1 MRRRPAGPL
10 ADPSF
15 LALWL
20 GQLVSQAG
28 SSTVA
33 VALLWQAART
43 GREAVTWAGLAMT
56 LPPLAAFFL
65 GSVADRLPR
74 VRLMQGVDLGRALV
88 AGMAAL
94 PAVRRRLGVAD
105 LVLAVAAIGL
115 GGAVFAPAEA
125 ALLPA
130 VVAPEERTAAYGWNL
145 VGSQLAALAG
155 LPLGGTLLAVGGV
168 ALPLAADALSF
179 ALSAMS
185 LALVRAAEDEGDD
198 GGKAPGARGTT
209 SWRTVAALLLAD
221 RPLAVM
227 LALGAG
233 TNLLFAPMA
242 VGIAV
247 LAHALALGPRAYAL
261 LETAWAAGA
270 IAGGAIAAGVAR
282 RWGERA
288 AVGPV
293 AAAGGT
299 VLLLAAVVGGPA
311 AAAAGLF
318 VGAGT
323 NAVANAVWFAWGQR
337 RIPDGVRA
345 TAIGM
350 ALSVLGG
357 MVPVGVGLY
366 GFVAARWP
374 PGAALALA
382 GASLALAGSAVAV
395 GRGPVGRLLAPTL
408 EGPATAER
416 RVGEG
421 GQVGG

>member
-1 MRRRPAGPL
+1 MRRRPAGPF
-10 ADPSF
+10 ADTSF
-15 LALWL
+15 LALWS

-33 VALLWQAART
+33 VALLWQAARM

-65 GSVADRLPR
+65 GSFADRLPR
-74 VRLMQGVDLGRALV
+74 VRLMQAVDLGRALV
-88 AGMAAL
+88 AGAAAL
-94 PAVRRRLGVAD
+94 PAVRHLLGVAD
-105 LVLAVAAIGL
+105 LVLAVAAVGL

-125 ALLPA
+125 ALLPS

-145 VGSQLAALAG
+145 VGSQVAALAG
-155 LPLGGTLLAVGGV
+155 LPLGGMLVAVGGV
-168 ALPLAADALSF
+168 ALPLVADALSF
-179 ALSAMS
+179 ALSAAS
-185 LALVRAAEDEGDD
+185 LSLVRPAKDEGAD
-198 GGKAPGARGTT
+198 GGRVTGAGGTT
-209 SWRTVAALLLAD
+209 PWRTVVALILAD

-270 IAGGAIAAGVAR
+270 IAGGAVAARVAR

-318 VGAGT
+318 LGAGA
-323 NAVANAVWFAWGQR
+323 NAVSNAVWFAWGQR

-350 ALSVLGG
+350 ALSFLGG

-366 GFVAARWP
+366 GLVADRWP
-374 PGAALALA
+374 PGTALALA
-382 GASLALAGSAVAV
+382 GISLALAGTAVAV
-395 GRGPVGRLLAPTL
+395 GQGPVGRLLAPTL
-408 EGPATAER
+408 EGPASA
-416 RVGEG
+416 GACAPEG
-421 GQVGG
+421 RGVGG

>member
-1 MRRRPAGPL
+1 MRRRAGPF
-10 ADPSF
+10 AHVSF
-15 LALWL
+15 LALWW

-56 LPPLAAFFL
+56 LPPLTAFVMGAF
-65 GSVADRLPR
+65 ADRLPR
-74 VRLMQGVDLGRALV
+74 VRLMQGVDLARALV
-88 AGMAAL
+88 AGAAAL
-94 PAVRRRLGVAD
+94 PAVHRRLGMAD

-125 ALLPA
+125 ALLPS

-145 VGSQLAALAG
+145 VGSQLAAVAG
-155 LPLGGTLLAVGGV
+155 LPLGGMLVAAGGV
-168 ALPLAADALSF
+168 TLPLVADALSF
-179 ALSAMS
+179 ALSAGS
-185 LALVRAAEDEGDD
+185 LSLVRPGESRRTDD
-198 GGKAPGARGTT
+198 GSPIEAGGRAP
-209 SWRTVAALLLAD
+209 WRAVVALLLAD

-242 VGIAV
+242 VGVAV
-247 LAHALALGPRAYAL
+247 LAHALALGPRTYAL
-261 LETAWAAGA
+261 LETAWA
-270 IAGGAIAAGVAR
+270 GGAILGGAVAARVAR

-288 AVGPV
+288 AVGPI

-299 VLLLAAVVGGPA
+299 ILFLAAVVGGPV

-318 VGAGT
+318 LGAGA
-323 NAVANAVWFAWGQR
+323 NAVSNAVWFAWGQR

-350 ALSVLGG
+350 ALSLLGG

-366 GFVAARWP
+366 GLVAERWP
-374 PGAALALA
+374 PGTALALA
-382 GASLALAGSAVAV
+382 GISLAFAGAAVAV
-395 GRGPVGRLLAPTL
+395 GKGPVGRLLAPTL
-408 EGPATAER
+408 EGPAGAGARAAEGR
-416 RVGEG
+416 E
-421 GQVGG
+421 VGG